1 MNRSTGF
8 YPSLAVVLLS
18 FLMSSG
24 VCFAGPGLLN
34 YQGRLTDGKGNPV
47 TYTVTITFTFW
58 SAESGGEMLGGFSD
72 SDTVTPD
79 RDGIYS
85 TLVGDDPGNLIPESV
100 FERKAVWLNGNVN
113 GEDLRPRK
121 RLTSVGYSVQSETVQ
136 GAEVGRMSFKAA
148 EAIKEGDV
156 VVLNAKGE
164 IVPTRL
170 PGVGDAFE
178 LTRNGD
184 ISNSLRAISL
194 AEDKVFLF
202 YRINNTD
209 EPWAAVVATVTGM
222 EVTANLANE
231 IRLPGIIFNIS
242 IAKLDNSRIIITY
255 AEQFM
260 CKAVVA
266 SIDSGGSIALG
277 APSAPFAT
285 GNEFIEVASEVVVLD
300 SNRALIAYS
309 SPVSPESADGE
320 SRAMIATISGTSIG
334 FATPVTFWENALFA
348 DPDFCP
354 VKVDENKVAIGYPS
368 VSLAPVD
375 YHWRL
380 ATVSDGSSIS
390 LGNVVS
396 VPGKIYP
403 KGSARLAADKA
414 LWTYS
419 DTDYNV
425 LRIRP
430 LFISDG
436 ALAMGNLVSI
446 ASSVWR
452 PAIANLHENYCLVF
466 HKALAYPITGSGN
479 SIALGNSIQYLGN
492 ANVEDTMCAE
502 LSPTRVLVGYSEQE
516 IAFLR
521 VLDTEKIGGARPYY
535 DNRIGVAE
543 RAAQAGEEC
552 LVTIPGGVTK
562 QFSGL
567 IPGKD
572 YFVTEKGIS
581 DTGVLRIGVALTPD
595 KLLICR

>member
-1 MNRSTGF
+1 MNKPTGF
-8 YPSLAVVLLS
+8 YPFLAVVLLS
-18 FLMSSG
+18 LLMSSG

-58 SAESGGEMLGGFSD
+58 SAESGGEMLGGFLD

-79 RDGIYS
+79 KDGIYS
-85 TLVGDDPGNLIPESV
+85 TLIGDDPGNLVPESV
-100 FERKAVWLNGNVN
+100 FERKPVWLNVNVN

-148 EAIKEGDV
+148 EDIKEGDV
-156 VVLNAKGE
+156 VVLNAQGE

-231 IRLPGIIFNIS
+231 IKLPGIIFNIS

-452 PAIANLHENYCLVF
+452 PAIANPKFTNENVPRQLI
-466 HKALAYPITGSGN
+466 LLMLLPISSVN
-479 SIALGNSIQYLGN
+479 CM
-492 ANVEDTMCAE
+492 ANPFFANC
-502 LSPTRVLVGYSEQE
+502 
-516 IAFLR
+516 
-521 VLDTEKIGGARPYY
+521 
-535 DNRIGVAE
+535 
-543 RAAQAGEEC
+543 
-552 LVTIPGGVTK
+552 
-562 QFSGL
+562 
-567 IPGKD
+567 
-572 YFVTEKGIS
+572 
-581 DTGVLRIGVALTPD
+581 
-595 KLLICR
+595 